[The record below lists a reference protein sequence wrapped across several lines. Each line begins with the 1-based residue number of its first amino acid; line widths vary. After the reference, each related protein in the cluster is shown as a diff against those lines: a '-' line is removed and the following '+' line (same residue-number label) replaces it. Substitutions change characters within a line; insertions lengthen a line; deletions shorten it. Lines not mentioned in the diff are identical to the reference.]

1 MLSGC
6 CVHRQQPVKTL
17 RLSSGDSD
25 LLSLVIYFSLSQC
38 LCECVERKREREIVN
53 VLTLA
58 YFSLSQCLCVCVER
72 EREIVNVLTRCGS
85 CCLDVAS
92 IVSSLSRRCVFRQVT
107 PTCCL

>member
-25 LLSLVIYFSLSQC
+25 LLSLVTYFSL
-38 LCECVERKREREIVN
+38 RH
-53 VLTLA
+53 
-58 YFSLSQCLCVCVER
+58 CLCVCERERER
-72 EREIVNVLTRCGS
+72 EREIVNVLTGRGS